1 MTARDQGPGTEAE
14 REIDLVAV
22 GRGVL
27 RLWWIVALGVVL
39 GAVVGALFSLSGA
52 SVYEA
57 SATIAPGQAFNPSG
71 GTAVLTYLTNQAAV
85 NQIATSETTIQEA
98 AAKVGVPFNQLRG
111 NVSTVAVTE
120 GGVSAARALLVQ
132 INVRLKKR
140 ADAEAAADAIAKIVQ
155 RDTTSPY
162 VRQSL
167 GIYAKRI
174 QNFNIRL
181 KSLQS
186 KIDLLTKAL
195 KQPGRTLDEQL
206 LLAIQLD
213 QAQATQG
220 ETIDTLSTTQQQQ
233 ILSQDVERTQIIQEA
248 KGKLTSARSRQT
260 SVVVGAVIGFLI
272 GFGVAVF
279 VYVRQARPRE
289 A

>member
-27 RLWWIVALGVVL
+27 ALWWVVALGVVG

-52 SVYEA
+52 SVYQ
-57 SATIAPGQAFNPSG
+57 ATATVAPGQAFNPSG

-85 NQIATSETTIQEA
+85 DSIARSETTIQEA
-98 AAKVGVPFNQLRG
+98 ATTLGIPAAQLRG
-111 NVSTVAVTE
+111 NVSTAAVTE
-120 GGVSAARALLVQ
+120 GGVSAARALLVD
-132 INVRLKKR
+132 ITVRLKKR
-140 ADAEAAADAIAKIVQ
+140 AAAEAAADEIARIVQ

-167 GIYAKRI
+167 GIYARRI
-174 QNFNIRL
+174 ASFNVRL
-181 KSLQS
+181 KTLQQR
-186 KIDLLTKAL
+186 IDILSKAL
-195 KQPGRTLDEQL
+195 KQPGLTLNERL

-213 QAQATQG
+213 QSQATQG

-233 ILSQDVERTQIIQEA
+233 ILSQDVERTQIIQQA
-248 KGKLTSARSRQT
+248 KGKLTAARSRQT
-260 SVVVGAVIGFLI
+260 SIVVGAVIGFLI
-272 GFGVAVF
+272 GVGAAIF
-279 VYVRQARPRE
+279 VYYRQRRPRE